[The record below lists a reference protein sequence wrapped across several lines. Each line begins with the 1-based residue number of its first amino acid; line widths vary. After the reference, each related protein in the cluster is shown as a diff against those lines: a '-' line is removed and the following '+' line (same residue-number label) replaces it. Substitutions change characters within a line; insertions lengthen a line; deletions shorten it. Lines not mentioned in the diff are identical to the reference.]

1 MNGQTLSLRRRVY
14 NRGMRALVWL
24 CAGLTCAL
32 LVFLIGY
39 IFCRGI
45 PGLTWELLS
54 GQTSY
59 IKNTIGILPNILNT
73 LYIILVAMVIVLP
86 LGVGAAIY
94 LTEYAE
100 NRRLVSFIE
109 FAAETLTGIPSII
122 FGLVGMLFFV
132 QKMNLQAGVLAGGL
146 TLVVMILP
154 TILRT
159 TQESLKTVPQSYR
172 EGALGLGAGKWRM
185 VRTVVLPNAIDGIV
199 TGCILAVGRIVG
211 ESAALLYTAGFGLVL
226 NDFFTALHSSSATL
240 TVALYVYANER
251 GETAVAFSIATIL
264 MLLTLL
270 INLDVS
276 IAIPEHEI
284 TAFIGP
290 SGCGKSTFLRTL
302 NRMNDLIPG
311 VKLSGEVDFH
321 GQDLYGSS
329 VDPTWLRKQIG
340 MVFQKANPFP
350 MSIYDNV
357 AYGPRTHGIRNRVKL
372 DEIVESSLRSAAI
385 WDEVKDRLKKSAL
398 GLSGGQQQRLCIARA
413 LAVEPEVLLMD
424 ESTSALDPISTSKIE
439 DLAAELKSQ
448 YTVVMVTH
456 NMQQAARISDNTAFF
471 LLGELVEFGK
481 TEQLFSTPADKRTE
495 DYITGRF
502 G

>member
-39 IFCRGI
+39 ILCRGI

-100 NRRLVSFIE
+100 NRRLVSLIE

-185 VRTVVLPNAIDGIV
+185 VRTVVLSNAIDGIV

-251 GETAVAFSIATIL
+251 GETTVAFSIATIL
-264 MLLTLL
+264 MLLTLI
-270 INLDVS
+270 INLSAV
-276 IAIPEHEI
+276 
-284 TAFIGP
+284 
-290 SGCGKSTFLRTL
+290 FL
-302 NRMNDLIPG
+302 G
-311 VKLSGEVDFH
+311 
-321 GQDLYGSS
+321 
-329 VDPTWLRKQIG
+329 RK
-340 MVFQKANPFP
+340 
-350 MSIYDNV
+350 
-357 AYGPRTHGIRNRVKL
+357 
-372 DEIVESSLRSAAI
+372 
-385 WDEVKDRLKKSAL
+385 LKK
-398 GLSGGQQQRLCIARA
+398 
-413 LAVEPEVLLMD
+413 
-424 ESTSALDPISTSKIE
+424 
-439 DLAAELKSQ
+439 
-448 YTVVMVTH
+448 
-456 NMQQAARISDNTAFF
+456 N
-471 LLGELVEFGK
+471 
-481 TEQLFSTPADKRTE
+481 
-495 DYITGRF
+495 
-502 G
+502 